1 MVSTLLNSTFGF
13 LILMGVLVT
22 LHEFGHF
29 YAGKKLGFKVL
40 TFSIGF
46 GKKIWSRVGKDG
58 VEYRIGLIPLG
69 GYVGFLD
76 ERAHDVPPS
85 EMDQTFNAKPI
96 WKRAIVIAAGPFVNL
111 LFAIVLLFG
120 LYLYGMPAFKAKV
133 DTPLPHSVMAQAGFE
148 RGDEIIAIEG
158 RPIRTYEE
166 MMMGFVEY
174 LNDGKAR
181 VEISREGRLQTLDIE
196 MAEPLRL
203 NANQKLE
210 QVLGLN
216 LYLPII
222 PAVIEMV
229 TEEGAAKSAGLL
241 KGDEILA
248 VNGQSVANRYEF
260 LAVMNQLEQ
269 ENGDHVELLLTIKRQ
284 DQGARDY
291 QAQLLEIPL
300 TITRADNHRFMLG
313 IMLGALTPE
322 IMAEFEGMKTLQK
335 YPILEAFE
343 YAVTDAYHN
352 ALLIFKFIGR
362 MITGEVHL
370 NMMAGPVTIADAA
383 GKTLDAGWVYFIQLM
398 ALFSVNLGILNLLP
412 IPVLDGGRLVGL
424 GIEAVAGKNR
434 VPQKVSTTVMQLGAL
449 FLFIFMAFVI
459 LYDITKWF

>member
-29 YAGKKLGFKVL
+29 YAAKKLGFKVL

-46 GKKIWSRVGKDG
+46 GKKVWSRVGKDG

-69 GYVGFLD
+69 GYVAMLD
-76 ERAHDVPPS
+76 DRAHDVDPS

-96 WKRAIVIAAGPFVNL
+96 WKRAIVIAAGPLVNL
-111 LFAIVLLFG
+111 LFAVVLLFG
-120 LYLYGMPAFKAKV
+120 LYLYGMPAFKAKL
-133 DTPLPHSVMAQAGFE
+133 DMPLPDSVMEQAGFL
-148 RGDEIIAIEG
+148 RGDEVVAIEG

-174 LNDGKAR
+174 LNDGEAQVDILR
-181 VEISREGRLQTLDIE
+181 DGLVQTLNIE
-196 MAEPLRL
+196 MEEPLRL
-203 NANQKLE
+203 NANHKLE
-210 QVLGLN
+210 QVLGVN
-216 LYLPII
+216 LYMPLI
-222 PAVIEMV
+222 PAIIEMTTDDGV
-229 TEEGAAKSAGLL
+229 AKSAGIL
-241 KGDEILA
+241 KDDEIIA
-248 VNGQSVANRYEF
+248 VNGESVSNRYEF
-260 LAVMNQLEQ
+260 LSIMHRFEQ
-269 ENGDHVELLLTIKRQ
+269 DKGQEVSLLLTINRQ
-284 DQGARDY
+284 G
-291 QAQLLEIPL
+291 QLLEIPL
-300 TITRADNHRFMLG
+300 SIMRGDNDRFMLG

-322 IMAEFEGMKTLQK
+322 IIDEFEAMKTLQK
-335 YPILEAFE
+335 YPVLESLQ
-343 YAVTDAYHN
+343 YAVTDAYYN
-352 ALLIFKFIGR
+352 SLLIFKFIGR
-362 MITGEVHL
+362 MVTGEVHL

-424 GIEAVAGKNR
+424 GIEAIAGRDKIPAR
-434 VPQKVSTTVMQLGAL
+434 LSMVVMQLGAL
-449 FLFIFMAFVI
+449 FLFTFMAFVI

>member
-1 MVSTLLNSTFGF
+1 MISTLLNSTFGF

-76 ERAHDVPPS
+76 ERAHDVKPS
-85 EMDQTFNAKPI
+85 EMSQTFNAMPI
-96 WKRAIVIAAGPFVNL
+96 WKRAIVIAAGPVVNL
-111 LFAIVLLFG
+111 LFAVVLLFG
-120 LYLYGMPAFKAKV
+120 LYLYGIPAFKAKV
-133 DTPLPHSVMAQAGFE
+133 DTPLPDSVMALAGFE
-148 RGDEIIAIEG
+148 RGDEVIAIEG

-166 MMMGFVEY
+166 MMMGFVEH
-174 LNDGKAR
+174 LNDGEAT
-181 VEISREGRLQTLDIE
+181 VEISRDGRLQSLDIK

-203 NANQKLE
+203 NAHQKLE
-210 QVLGLN
+210 QVLGLT

-229 TEEGAAKSAGLL
+229 TDEGAAKSAGIL
-241 KGDEILA
+241 KGDEIVA
-248 VNGQSVANRYEF
+248 VNGDSVTNRHEF
-260 LAVMNQLEQ
+260 LAMMHQFEQ
-269 ENGDHVELLLTIKRQ
+269 EDFHQVALLLTVNRQ
-284 DQGARDY
+284 GT
-291 QAQLLEIPL
+291 LLDIPL
-300 TITRADNHRFMLG
+300 LITREDNGRFMLG
-313 IMLGALTPE
+313 VMLGALTPE
-322 IMAEFEGMKTLQK
+322 IMAEFEEMKTLQK
-335 YPILEAFE
+335 YPVINAFK

-352 ALLIFKFIGR
+352 SLLIFKFIGR
-362 MITGEVHL
+362 MITGQVHL

-398 ALFSVNLGILNLLP
+398 AIFSVNLGILNLLP

-424 GIEAVAGKNR
+424 GIEAVAGRNR
-434 VPQKVSTTVMQLGAL
+434 IPARLSTMVMQFGAL
-449 FLFIFMAFVI
+449 LLFTFMAFVI

>member
-76 ERAHDVPPS
+76 ERAHDVKPS
-85 EMDQTFNAKPI
+85 EIDQTFNAKPV
-96 WKRAIVIAAGPFVNL
+96 WKRAIVIAAGPLVNL
-111 LFAIVLLFG
+111 LFAIILLFG

-133 DTPLPHSVMAQAGFE
+133 DTPLPDSVMALAGFE
-148 RGDEIIAIEG
+148 RGDEVVAIEG
-158 RPIRTYEE
+158 RPIRTYDE
-166 MMMGFVEY
+166 MMMGFIEH
-174 LNDGKAR
+174 LNDGEAE
-181 VEISREGRLQTLDIE
+181 VEILRGGRLQTLEIK

-203 NANQKLE
+203 NANKKLE
-210 QVLGLN
+210 QELGLT
-216 LYLPII
+216 LYLPLI
-222 PAVIEMV
+222 PAVIEML
-229 TEEGAAKSAGLL
+229 TDEGAAKASGILR
-241 KGDEILA
+241 GDEIVA
-248 VNGQSVANRYEF
+248 VNGQAVGNRYEF
-260 LAVMNQLEQ
+260 LTIMHQFEQ
-269 ENGDHVELLLTIKRQ
+269 EDTNTISLLLTVNRN
-284 DQGARDY
+284 G
-291 QAQLLEIPL
+291 QLLEIPL
-300 TITRADNHRFMLG
+300 SITRADNGRFMLG

-322 IMAEFEGMKTLQK
+322 ITAEFEAMKTLQQ
-335 YPILEAFE
+335 YPVVSALK
-343 YAVTDAYHN
+343 YAVTDTYQN

-424 GIEAVAGKNR
+424 GIEAVAGRDKIPEKLSR
-434 VPQKVSTTVMQLGAL
+434 TVMQLGAL
-449 FLFIFMAFVI
+449 FLFMFMACVI

>member
-1 MVSTLLNSTFGF
+1 MISSFLNSAFGF

-29 YAGKKLGFKVL
+29 YAAKKLGFKVL

-46 GKKIWSRVGKDG
+46 GKKVWSRVGKDG
-58 VEYRIGLIPLG
+58 VEYRIGMIPLG

-76 ERAHDVPPS
+76 DRAHDVKPS

-111 LFAIVLLFG
+111 AFAVVLLFG

-133 DTPLPHSVMAQAGFE
+133 DTPLSDSVIAQAGFE
-148 RGDEIIAIEG
+148 RGDEVIAIEG
-158 RPIRTYEE
+158 RPVRTYEE
-166 MMMGFVEY
+166 MMMGFIEY
-174 LNDGKAR
+174 LNDGTAS
-181 VEISREGRLQTLDIE
+181 VEINRNGQLRTLEIVMD
-196 MAEPLRL
+196 EPLRL

-210 QVLGLN
+210 QVLGVN
-216 LYLPII
+216 LYLPFI
-222 PAVIEMV
+222 PATIEMV
-229 TEEGAAKSAGLL
+229 TDDSAAKSAGLV
-241 KGDEILA
+241 KGDEIIA
-248 VNGQSVANRYEF
+248 VNGDRVSNRHEF
-260 LAVMNQLEQ
+260 LAIMHHFEQMDIAEVSLQLTV
-269 ENGDHVELLLTIKRQ
+269 NRHN
-284 DQGARDY
+284 
-291 QAQLLEIPL
+291 QLLEIPL
-300 TITRADNHRFMLG
+300 TIERADNQRFMLG
-313 IMLGALTPE
+313 VMLGALSPD
-322 IMAEFEGMKTLQK
+322 IIAEFEAMKTLQK
-335 YPILEAFE
+335 YPMIEAFE
-343 YAVTDAYHN
+343 YAVSDAYHN
-352 ALLIFKFIGR
+352 SLLIFKFIKR

-424 GIEAVAGKNR
+424 AIEVVAGRNR
-434 VPQKVSTTVMQLGAL
+434 IPAKLSMMVMQLGAL

>member
-1 MVSTLLNSTFGF
+1 MIASFFNSAFGF

-29 YAGKKLGFKVL
+29 YAAKKLGFRVL

-46 GKKIWSRVGKDG
+46 GKKVWSRVGKDG
-58 VEYRIGLIPLG
+58 VEYRIGMIPLG

-76 ERAHDVPPS
+76 DRAHDVQPS
-85 EMDQTFNAKPI
+85 EMDQTFNAKPV

-111 LFAIVLLFG
+111 AFAVVLLFG
-120 LYLYGMPAFKAKV
+120 LYLYGMPAFSAKV
-133 DTPLPHSVMAQAGFE
+133 DTPLPNSVMESAGFE
-148 RGDEIIAIEG
+148 RGDEVLAIEG
-158 RPIRTYEE
+158 RPVRTYEE

-174 LNDGKAR
+174 LNDGSASVDINR
-181 VEISREGRLQTLDIE
+181 NGQLRTLAIE
-196 MAEPLRL
+196 MDAPLRL

-210 QVLGLN
+210 QVLGVT
-216 LYLPII
+216 LYMPLI
-222 PAVIEMV
+222 PATIEMV
-229 TEEGAAKSAGLL
+229 TDDGAAKSVGLR
-241 KGDEILA
+241 KGDEIVA
-248 VNGQSVANRYEF
+248 VNGESISNRHQF
-260 LAVMNQLEQ
+260 LAIMHRFEQMDIAQLSLQ
-269 ENGDHVELLLTIKRQ
+269 LTIN
-284 DQGARDY
+284 RDD
-291 QAQLLEIPL
+291 QLLEIPL
-300 TITRADNHRFMLG
+300 TINRADNQRFMLG
-313 IMLGALTPE
+313 VMLGALSPE
-322 IMAEFEGMKTLQK
+322 IIAEFEAMKTLQK
-335 YPILEAFE
+335 YPIIEAFE
-343 YAVTDAYHN
+343 YAVADAYHN
-352 ALLIFKFIGR
+352 SLLIFKFIKR

-424 GIEAVAGKNR
+424 GIEAIAGKNR
-434 VPQKVSTTVMQLGAL
+434 IPARLSMIVMQLGAL